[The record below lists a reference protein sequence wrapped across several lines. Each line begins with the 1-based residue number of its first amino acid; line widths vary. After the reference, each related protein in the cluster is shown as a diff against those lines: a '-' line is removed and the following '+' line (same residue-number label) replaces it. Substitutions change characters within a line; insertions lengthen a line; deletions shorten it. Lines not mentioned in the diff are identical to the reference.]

1 MFHVAEAFTLEE
13 LELLDGELL
22 PARETPQVAVA
33 QSASASS
40 VFGDAIAANIIVVY

>member
-22 PARETPQVAVA
+22 PARETPQVQQV
-33 QSASASS
+33 
-40 VFGDAIAANIIVVY
+40 VFGPTQQIGPTTVVVVGF